1 MYILI
6 KAKIDFSI
14 LILKK
19 IKNFEDKNGY
29 PILLF
34 EKYSNINSNY

>member
-1 MYILI
+1 MGILI
-6 KAKIDFSI
+6 KANIDFFYI
-14 LILKK
+14 NFER
-19 IKNFEDKNGY
+19 IKNFEDNNGY